1 MGADRCELLC
11 LDLPHA
17 EQVRASLPEP
27 DDAQLHAARFK
38 ALGEPV
44 RLRIAT
50 ALQSGDELCVCDLA
64 WICGASQS
72 LVSHHVRALR
82 SAGLAGSRRDGKLV
96 MYRLTDTGHRL
107 LLAAGFAAL
116 GDFSAVGEPGFP
128 SDGQCLGALSGDI
141 VPDGGRAGAVDL
153 QEA

>member
-1 MGADRCELLC
+1 MDADQCDLLC
-11 LDLPHA
+11 LDLQHA
-17 EQVRASLPEP
+17 EEVRESLPEL
-27 DDAQLHAARFK
+27 DEAQLHATRFK
-38 ALGEPV
+38 ALGDPV

-64 WICGASQS
+64 WVCGASQN

-82 SAGLAGSRRDGKLV
+82 SAGLSAFRREGKLV

-107 LLAAGFAAL
+107 LAAA
-116 GDFSAVGEPGFP
+116 DFETGEMPASP
-128 SDGQCLGALSGDI
+128 SVAERSRAPSGDI
-141 VPDGGRAGAVDL
+141 VRSGGRHGGTVDP